1 MNTIYMKLTLRT
13 STALSPVLGEPEH
26 FYVDIYYL
34 VLLVIV
40 AFTLL
45 LFSFLRHHLY
55 KTKKEKE
62 LREIASLVDKNEIL
76 IQRYSREMSRIK
88 EQLEAKEKCLKEY
101 QHAAQWK
108 ADHDVESLIKEKERL
123 AKCLLEQLDTFK
135 RLKILSKSKT
145 ALPASDWVNLIEIV
159 NTLYDDFISRLRV
172 AYPDLTEDAIRFCC
186 LIKLRLTSAEL
197 MSVLNVTKDAIYKR
211 KFRLKKELM
220 PDDDPR
226 SLDDFLGSY

>member
-1 MNTIYMKLTLRT
+1 MKFALHT
-13 STALSPVLGEPEH
+13 STAISSVLKEPEH

-34 VLLVIV
+34 IILIIV

-45 LFSFLRHHLY
+45 LLSFLRYHLY

-76 IQRYSREMSRIK
+76 IQRYSREMSHIK

-108 ADHDVESLIKEKERL
+108 EKERL

-135 RLKILSKSKT
+135 KLKILSKSET
-145 ALPASDWVNLIEIV
+145 ILPDSDWRNLIEIV

-220 PDDDPR
+220 PDDDTR

>member
-1 MNTIYMKLTLRT
+1 MKFALHT
-13 STALSPVLGEPEH
+13 STAISSVLKEPEH

-34 VLLVIV
+34 IILIIV

-45 LFSFLRHHLY
+45 LLSFLRYHLY

-62 LREIASLVDKNEIL
+62 L
-76 IQRYSREMSRIK
+76 
-88 EQLEAKEKCLKEY
+88 QLEAKEKCLKEY

-108 ADHDVESLIKEKERL
+108 AHRDVESLIKEKERL

-135 RLKILSKSKT
+135 KLKILSKSET
-145 ALPASDWVNLIEIV
+145 ILPDSDWRNLIEIV

-220 PDDDPR
+220 PDDDTR

>member
-1 MNTIYMKLTLRT
+1 MKFALHT
-13 STALSPVLGEPEH
+13 STAISSVLKEPEH

-34 VLLVIV
+34 IILIIV

-45 LFSFLRHHLY
+45 LLSFFRYHLY
-55 KTKKEKE
+55 KTKKEIE

-76 IQRYSREMSRIK
+76 IQ
-88 EQLEAKEKCLKEY
+88 AKEKCLKEY

-108 ADHDVESLIKEKERL
+108 AHRDVESLIKEKERL

-135 RLKILSKSKT
+135 KLKILSKSET
-145 ALPASDWVNLIEIV
+145 ILPDSDWRNLIEIV

>member
-1 MNTIYMKLTLRT
+1 M
-13 STALSPVLGEPEH
+13 
-26 FYVDIYYL
+26 
-34 VLLVIV
+34 
-40 AFTLL
+40 
-45 LFSFLRHHLY
+45 
-55 KTKKEKE
+55 
-62 LREIASLVDKNEIL
+62 DKNEIL
-76 IQRYSREMSRIK
+76 IQRYSHEMSHIK
-88 EQLEAKEKCLKEY
+88 EQLEVKEKCLREY

-108 ADHDVESLIKEKERL
+108 ADRDMESLIKEKERL

-135 RLKILSKSKT
+135 KLKILSKSKT
-145 ALPASDWVNLIEIV
+145 LLPDSDWGNLIEIV

>member
-1 MNTIYMKLTLRT
+1 M
-13 STALSPVLGEPEH
+13 
-26 FYVDIYYL
+26 
-34 VLLVIV
+34 
-40 AFTLL
+40 
-45 LFSFLRHHLY
+45 
-55 KTKKEKE
+55 
-62 LREIASLVDKNEIL
+62 
-76 IQRYSREMSRIK
+76 
-88 EQLEAKEKCLKEY
+88 
-101 QHAAQWK
+101 
-108 ADHDVESLIKEKERL
+108 

-135 RLKILSKSKT
+135 KLKILSKSET
-145 ALPASDWVNLIEIV
+145 ILPDSDWRNLIEIV

-220 PDDDPR
+220 PDDDTR

>member
-1 MNTIYMKLTLRT
+1 MKFALHT
-13 STALSPVLGEPEH
+13 STAISSVLKEPEH

-34 VLLVIV
+34 IILIIV

-45 LFSFLRHHLY
+45 LLSFLRYHLY

-62 LREIASLVDKNEIL
+62 LREIASLVDK
-76 IQRYSREMSRIK
+76 
-88 EQLEAKEKCLKEY
+88 CLKEY

-108 ADHDVESLIKEKERL
+108 AHRDVESLIKEKERL

-135 RLKILSKSKT
+135 KLKILSKSET
-145 ALPASDWVNLIEIV
+145 ILPDSDWRNLIEIV

-220 PDDDPR
+220 PDDDTR